1 MYQEIFVWAAGADCL
16 QPRGELDGSWA
27 SMVGG
32 LWSKR

>member
-1 MYQEIFVWAAGADCL
+1 MYQETFVWVAGADCL
-16 QPRGELDGSWA
+16 QPRDEVNGSWF